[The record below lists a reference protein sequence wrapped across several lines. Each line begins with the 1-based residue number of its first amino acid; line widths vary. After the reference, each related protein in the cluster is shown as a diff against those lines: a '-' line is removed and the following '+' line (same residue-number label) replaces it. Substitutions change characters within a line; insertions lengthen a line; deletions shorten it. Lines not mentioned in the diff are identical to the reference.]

1 MKKLPFLI
9 LIIFCFQTF
18 TFAQGYLHRS
28 GTSIVDGTNKEFIL
42 HGIGIGGWMVQE
54 GYMFGNNG
62 NYYTQHALKAKLAAL
77 IGNTEVEKFYNNW
90 RNNFVQQRDV
100 DSITAWGFNS
110 IRVPM
115 HYNLFRRCFATDP
128 QNDEGF
134 RLIDSLLRWSTP
146 NKVYLILDMHATP
159 GGQGDDTGIADRDA
173 TKPYLWTSTAN
184 QDTLVQIW
192 KNIATHYANQ
202 SFIGGY
208 DLINET
214 NYTAMQPA
222 NLQLHDLFVRITNAI
237 RTTDTNHIIYI
248 EGNSWAGDFTGLTPA
263 WDENMAYSF
272 HKYWN
277 VTDQNSIQS
286 MLDLRTS
293 TNRPLWLGETGENS
307 NAWFTAL
314 VKLVETNKIG
324 YANWPYKTYD
334 RIQCPVAVKPFA
346 NWQKVLSYVNNDV
359 AISAVDCIAY
369 LKQMTDGLLLE
380 NCRVNKGVI
389 DAWTRQPFDD
399 NTKAYAQN
407 SIPGIIFAANYDLGT
422 QGIAYNDKVYQTLS
436 QSGTAWNSG
445 NAYRNDG
452 VDIEVCTDIAPYNM
466 GYNVC
471 WADDNDW
478 MLYTVDIA
486 SAGVYDLCIR
496 CANGMTISGFLHLEM
511 DNTDVSGVTTVP
523 PTGGWQIWKDF
534 TVNGITLPAGR
545 HKMKIVFDKAAYNI
559 NAVKWTTSTLA
570 VQLRPMSATAIN
582 DTTIRITYNKALAT
596 NVIPNSMDFSIN
608 STISH
613 PITKVVYDLMNQNSI
628 LIYSKNTIFYNEVL
642 TVNYSGINL
651 HSTDA
656 DIVPVATNLFVL
668 NKIPP
673 RYLIPGKIE
682 SENYSVMSGIQT
694 ETCTDT
700 GGGLDV
706 GYTNAGDYLKYN
718 IFVQTAGNYYLT
730 MRIAGYGG
738 KISLYYADA
747 TNTALIGSV
756 TFTSTGGWQNWQ
768 DFNLS
773 VPLTAGSHT
782 LKVYVDVE
790 GFNFNY
796 MNFALNTSALPSTIT
811 DNGFF
816 LYPNPVNDRFTLV
829 YTCMS
834 NSARMD
840 VLDMEGRIML
850 SDIFAN
856 NTNVSKTYNLNSLQ
870 KGIYLVKIS
879 DDDRVMIQKLVVK

>member
-1 MKKLPFLI
+1 MKKLPVLFLFI
-9 LIIFCFQTF
+9 LFFQTY

-54 GYMFGNNG
+54 GYMFGNSG

-77 IGNTEVEKFYNNW
+77 IGNTEVEKFYSNW
-90 RNNFVQQRDV
+90 RTNFVQQRDV
-100 DSITAWGFNS
+100 DSIAAWGFNS

-192 KNIATHYANQ
+192 KNIATRYATHP
-202 SFIGGY
+202 FIGGY

-222 NLQLHDLFVRITNAI
+222 NLQLHDLFVRITNTI

-248 EGNSWAGDFTGLTPA
+248 EGNSWAGDLTGLTPA

-314 VKLVETNKIG
+314 VKLVEANKIG

-334 RIQCPVAVKPFA
+334 RIQCPVTVKPFA

-359 AISAVDCIAY
+359 ALSAVDCIAY

-486 SAGVYDLCIR
+486 SAGVYDLNIR

-511 DNTDVSGVTTVP
+511 DNTDVSGVTTIP

-559 NAVKWTTSTLA
+559 NAVKWS
-570 VQLRPMSATAIN
+570 VSVSPVVIRPMSATAIN

-596 NVIPNSMDFSIN
+596 TVVPNVSDFIIN
-608 STISH
+608 STTNH
-613 PITKVVYDLMNQNSI
+613 PITKVVYDLANPNSI
-628 LIYSKNTIFYNEVL
+628 LLYSQNIIFYNEML
-642 TVNYSGINL
+642 TVNYSGVNL

-656 DIVPVATNLFVL
+656 DIVPAATNLFVL

-706 GYTNAGDYLKYN
+706 GYTNAGDYLKYT
-718 IFVQTAGNYYLT
+718 IFVQTAGNYNLT

-738 KISLYYADA
+738 KISLYYDDA

-768 DFNLS
+768 DFNFS
-773 VPLTAGSHT
+773 APLTAGIDT

-796 MNFALNTSALPSTIT
+796 MNFALNTSALPSTII
-811 DNGFF
+811 DKGFF

-834 NSARMD
+834 NSFRMD
-840 VLDMEGRIML
+840 ILDLEGRIML
-850 SDIFAN
+850 SDII
-856 NTNVSKTYNLNSLQ
+856 TNYTTVSKSYNLKNFQ
-870 KGIYLVKIS
+870 KGVYLVKIL
-879 DDDRVMIQKLVVK
+879 DGDRVMTQKLVVK